1 MLYQKEKLSKII
13 ELFKEEG
20 IKEENLIVKR
30 FIIYLHN
37 YLVDN
42 KLINKRF
49 NFRNIIY
56 NNDVSNNFSKEL
68 INIIKELSL
77 GEIQEIIKELLLKV
91 SFSYNWIYG
100 GTTPQL
106 GELAYRL
113 LNLEESQGD
122 IVYVPCSGVGY
133 PILSLIEAAKR
144 DKVHYKEILCNDIS
158 EEACYLESL
167 LVDIFYQNVEPINII
182 CEDMFNDSNTHY
194 NKAILYGPL
203 AVKMD
208 DEKDNVKNCDF
219 IEDILYENIINTE
232 WTFIDKILSNISKT
246 NFKAVVLVTGRTLWD
261 SKSLDYRKKIIENGY
276 LEGIIELPNKAL
288 TNTSLSMFLLILSKN
303 NKEIKFLDATKM
315 IIKNASRFSERE
327 KICNLDLGLILENY
341 YNNSNHISIDIA
353 KNLKNLIPSTINIK
367 NQEIENAISLNEV
380 AEIFTG
386 NQYTLKNFKGMIEK
400 RETGV
405 SILTS
410 NDITDYIINFD
421 SLTHI
426 KYDNNKFDKYC
437 IHEGDV
443 VITSKSSKIK
453 IGVVEFEPKEK
464 IIVTGGIIIVRPKK
478 EKLNSFYLKKFLDS
492 QMGQNELKSFSKGT
506 ISTTISLNSKDLK
519 ELQIPLIDINK
530 QNKIANSYCL
540 KISEIITYK
549 NLLKNLENSLI
560 EFLNNDEEE

>member
-1 MLYQKEKLSKII
+1 
-13 ELFKEEG
+13 
-20 IKEENLIVKR
+20 
-30 FIIYLHN
+30 
-37 YLVDN
+37 
-42 KLINKRF
+42 
-49 NFRNIIY
+49 
-56 NNDVSNNFSKEL
+56 
-68 INIIKELSL
+68 
-77 GEIQEIIKELLLKV
+77 
-91 SFSYNWIYG
+91 
-100 GTTPQL
+100 
-106 GELAYRL
+106 
-113 LNLEESQGD
+113 
-122 IVYVPCSGVGY
+122 
-133 PILSLIEAAKR
+133 
-144 DKVHYKEILCNDIS
+144 
-158 EEACYLESL
+158 
-167 LVDIFYQNVEPINII
+167 
-182 CEDMFNDSNTHY
+182 
-194 NKAILYGPL
+194 
-203 AVKMD
+203 
-208 DEKDNVKNCDF
+208 
-219 IEDILYENIINTE
+219 
-232 WTFIDKILSNISKT
+232 
-246 NFKAVVLVTGRTLWD
+246 
-261 SKSLDYRKKIIENGY
+261 
-276 LEGIIELPNKAL
+276 
-288 TNTSLSMFLLILSKN
+288 
-303 NKEIKFLDATKM
+303 
-315 IIKNASRFSERE
+315 
-327 KICNLDLGLILENY
+327 
-341 YNNSNHISIDIA
+341 
-353 KNLKNLIPSTINIK
+353 
-367 NQEIENAISLNEV
+367 
-380 AEIFTG
+380 
-386 NQYTLKNFKGMIEK
+386 MIEK

>member
-1 MLYQKEKLSKII
+1 MLYKKEKLSKII

-42 KLINKRF
+42 KLIKKRF

-144 DKVHYKEILCNDIS
+144 DKVHYKEILCNDIN

-182 CEDMFNDSNTHY
+182 CEDMFDDSNTHY

-219 IEDILYENIINTE
+219 IEDIPYENIINTE

-327 KICNLDLGLILENY
+327 KICNLDLGLILESY

-353 KNLKNLIPSTINIK
+353 KNLKNLIPSTINVK

>member
-1 MLYQKEKLSKII
+1 MYQKEKLSKII

-77 GEIQEIIKELLLKV
+77 GEIQEIIKELLLKA

-219 IEDILYENIINTE
+219 IEDIPYENIINTE

-288 TNTSLSMFLLILSKN
+288 TNTSLSMFLLILNKN

-410 NDITDYIINFD
+410 NDITDYIINLD